1 MEPVLS
7 GCRAKGTYLRQL
19 SRVEGVRRHILQGLQ
34 NGDQR
39 PGSAIN
45 VREVAV
51 GLGTSPTPVREALE
65 RLAGEGIVHAGRGE
79 RGFTVPRY
87 VARELSDLYR
97 LLGTL
102 LQIAHRDAGPIKS
115 DEDVRKSIED
125 GAPALAVESVLSLVA
140 SQTTSRIL
148 SGEIRRIINILAPY
162 RLEEPRIIPNW
173 REELGDL
180 RASLIANDQVVKS
193 FRFHTKLR
201 LQRVAVLIESV
212 EEGDHGQIY

>member
-1 MEPVLS
+1 
-7 GCRAKGTYLRQL
+7 
-19 SRVEGVRRHILQGLQ
+19 
-34 NGDQR
+34 
-39 PGSAIN
+39 
-45 VREVAV
+45 
-51 GLGTSPTPVREALE
+51 
-65 RLAGEGIVHAGRGE
+65 
-79 RGFTVPRY
+79 
-87 VARELSDLYR
+87 
-97 LLGTL
+97 LGTL
-102 LQIAHRDAGPIKS
+102 LQIAHRDCGPIKS

-140 SQTTSRIL
+140 SQATNRVL
-148 SGEIRRIINILAPY
+148 GGEIRRIINILAPY

>member
-1 MEPVLS
+1 MEPVLF
-7 GCRAKGTYLRQL
+7 GYRTKGTYLRPL
-19 SRVEGVRRHILQGLQ
+19 SRVEGVRRHILQGLR

-102 LQIAHRDAGPIKS
+102 LQIAHRDSGTIKS

-148 SGEIRRIINILAPY
+148 SGEIGRIINMLAPY
-162 RLEEPRIIPNW
+162 RVEEPRIIPNW
-173 REELGDL
+173 REELSDL
-180 RASLIANDQVVKS
+180 RASLIANEQVVKS

-201 LQRVAVLIESV
+201 LQRVAALIESV
-212 EEGDHGQIY
+212 DGDDHGQIY